1 MIIPPVRPL
10 LCFLMKGV
18 FAAETTIL
26 LHFQPVGIVLL
37 VFHLVVVAL
46 LAFRASQGDLDS
58 HDGTSR
64 NLRNKFSL
72 PHQGK
77 KINPFRGTNTIPYPV
92 CFVKGVSL
100 FLTVLSKTS

>member
-1 MIIPPVRPL
+1 MERVFPTETAVL
-10 LCFLMKGV
+10 VHLQSVGV
-18 FAAETTIL
+18 
-26 LHFQPVGIVLL
+26 VLL

-92 CFVKGVSL
+92 CFVKGISFFSFKTLYSSL
-100 FLTVLSKTS
+100 LFFLKSVIVV